1 MQEKERKQQEEVE
14 AARDEASAA
23 SEAFSVVRRQRQDTF
38 CAAFEHVAGVIDG
51 IFKGALLSP
60 GCLDGIQQVRLVARG
75 EHVFV
80 AGTSDGHA
88 DAQMGSCAA
97 CSVCPLFNMP

>member
-1 MQEKERKQQEEVE
+1 MQEKERKQQEEVD

-38 CAAFEHVAGVIDG
+38 CAAFEHVAGAIDG
-51 IFKGALLSP
+51 IFKGACNYP
-60 GCLDGIQQVRLVARG
+60 GCQNGIQQIRMAAWD

-80 AGTSDGHA
+80 AGCSDGGA
-88 DAQMGSCAA
+88 DAQLGSCAA
-97 CSVCPLFNMP
+97 CSVCF